1 MSKSSKKSEKF
12 KKISFKKAA
21 ITIGAIGIIA
31 GSVPVA
37 KRVIDP
43 TEKVIEVIDGDTFK
57 ISNKET
63 IRLFNIDA
71 PEMGYCFSEEA
82 KDALSEKILG
92 KKVIL
97 KSPKTDYYRRV
108 QAYVYVNGEFVN
120 EYMVKNGYAL
130 DRGSGTEESKIIVE
144 SGNWAKENRIG
155 IYSEECSPRE
165 TTKKGCNIKAQI
177 PYDNGQK
184 IYLVPGCKN
193 YTQAVVEKFRG
204 EDWYCTEK
212 EVKDAGYMKSEYC
225 P

>member
-1 MSKSSKKSEKF
+1 MPRSSKKSKKF
-12 KKISFKKAA
+12 SFKKAA
-21 ITIGAIGIIA
+21 IAISAIGIIA
-31 GSVPVA
+31 GSLPVA
-37 KRVIDP
+37 KRIIDP

-63 IRLFNIDA
+63 IRLFNVDA
-71 PEMGYCFSEEA
+71 PELGRCYSQEA
-82 KDALSEKILG
+82 KSALTKKILG

-108 QAYVYVNGEFVN
+108 QAYVYVDGEFVN
-120 EYMVKNGYAL
+120 EFMTKNGFAL
-130 DRGSGTEESKIIVE
+130 DRGSGTAESEIIVV
-144 SGNWAKENRIG
+144 SGNSAKENKIG
-155 IYSEECSPRE
+155 IYSEECSP
-165 TTKKGCNIKAQI
+165 TKPTKAGCNIKAQI
-177 PYDNGQK
+177 PYDNGEK

-212 EVKDAGYMKSEYC
+212 EAKDAGYVKSEYC